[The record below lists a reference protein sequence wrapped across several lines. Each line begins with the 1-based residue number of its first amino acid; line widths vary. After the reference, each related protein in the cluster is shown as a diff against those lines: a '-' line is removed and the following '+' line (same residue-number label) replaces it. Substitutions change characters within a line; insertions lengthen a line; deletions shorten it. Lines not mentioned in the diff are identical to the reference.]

1 MYRTIDIEGKSFLFK
16 TEIKKHYY
24 YDIFFSYI
32 KDDFRKTLVEEN
44 YELEINVQH
53 ITDLPKDEDAIPM
66 LYALFNEAN
75 PSNLKDNELDTVEI
89 TLAYGPLEYEE
100 LRDELIGEV

>member
-1 MYRTIDIEGKSFLFK
+1 MYRTIEIEGKSFLFK

-24 YDIFFSYI
+24 YDIFLSYI

-44 YELEINVQH
+44 YELEINAQH

>member
-1 MYRTIDIEGKSFLFK
+1 MYRTVEINGKPILVK
-16 TEIKKHYY
+16 TEIKKRYF
-24 YDIFFSYI
+24 YDVFFKYI
-32 KDDFRKTLVEEN
+32 KDDFGKTLVSEN
-44 YELEINVQH
+44 YEVEIETSD
-53 ITDLPKDEDAIPM
+53 ITGFPQDEDAIPM

-75 PSNLKDNELDTVEI
+75 PSKLKDNELDTVEI

>member
-1 MYRTIDIEGKSFLFK
+1 MYRTIDIEGKSYLFK
-16 TEIKKHYY
+16 TEIKKHYF

-32 KDDFRKTLVEEN
+32 KDNFRKTLVEEN
-44 YELEINVQH
+44 YELEIEAKD
-53 ITDLPKDEDAIPM
+53 IAELPCDEDAIPM
-66 LYALFNEAN
+66 LYALFNKTN

>member
-16 TEIKKHYY
+16 TEIKKHYF

-44 YELEINVQH
+44 YELEIEARD
-53 ITDLPKDEDAIPM
+53 TTGLPQDEDAIP
-66 LYALFNEAN
+66 LLQALFNEAN

-89 TLAYGPLEYEE
+89 TSAYGPLEYEE
-100 LRDELIGEV
+100 LIDEIVGEI

>member
-1 MYRTIDIEGKSFLFK
+1 MYRTIEIEGKSFLFK
-16 TEIKKHYY
+16 TEIKKHYF

-44 YELEINVQH
+44 YELEINAQH

-100 LRDELIGEV
+100 LIDELIGEV